1 MAATR
6 YRRFLK
12 LCEEWPVDESKWGR
26 DLGSYLRSRVA
37 QGFREGENTKVAKPE
52 DCDQG
57 YESLVRVHTNYH
69 KNKYPR
75 LRDTNFTGLTMEEC
89 RIVIATGIVVVALP
103 CSGCKCISLC
113 RVLFVAF
120 LQASL
125 KCAA

>member
-89 RIVIATGIVVVALP
+89 RIVIATENLKDTMEIKTSKWKNVWEMFKEKLP
-103 CSGCKCISLC
+103 KRTQKLIP
-113 RVLFVAF
+113 
-120 LQASL
+120 
-125 KCAA
+125 